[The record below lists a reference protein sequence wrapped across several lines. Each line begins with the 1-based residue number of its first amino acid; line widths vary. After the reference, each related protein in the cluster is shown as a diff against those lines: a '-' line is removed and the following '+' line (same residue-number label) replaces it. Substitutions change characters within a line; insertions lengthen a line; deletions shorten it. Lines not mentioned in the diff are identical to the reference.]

1 MLHLQK
7 IVNRGSIRPLESL
20 MVVASNSDPAA

>member
-7 IVNRGSIRPLESL
+7 IVNRGSIRALESL
-20 MVVASNSDPAA
+20 MVVVSNSDLAA